1 MRKFFKGLFRLLF
14 LLIISTLVGTN
25 IYIINAKMLGD
36 QLPMPFGYGA
46 AIVLTGSM
54 RPDLYEDDLVIVHDS
69 KDYEVGEWVVYQDG
83 GILVV
88 HEVISTDGENFQ
100 TQGKANNSPDAPIKI
115 EQIRGEV
122 IFTIPKA
129 GPVIRYL
136 QSPMG
141 ILVVLLAGFIG
152 LEISYIIE
160 RVRYNNSMNSLE
172 KERKSLLRK

>member
-1 MRKFFKGLFRLLF
+1 MRKFFKGIFRLLF
-14 LLIISTLVGTN
+14 LLIISVMVGTN
-25 IYIINAKMLGD
+25 VYIINAKMLGD

-54 RPDLYEDDLVIVHDS
+54 EPELYVDDLVIIHDS

-83 GILVV
+83 SVLVV
-88 HEVISTDGENFQ
+88 HEVIAADGENFQ

-122 IFTIPKA
+122 IFTLPNA
-129 GPVIRYL
+129 GPTVRFL

-141 ILVVLLAGFIG
+141 VLVVLIAGFIG

-160 RVRYNNSMNSLE
+160 RVRYNNSMNALE
-172 KERKSLLRK
+172 KERRSLFRK

>member
-1 MRKFFKGLFRLLF
+1 MRKFFKGIFRLLF
-14 LLIISTLVGTN
+14 LLIISVMVGTN
-25 IYIINAKMLGD
+25 VYIINAKMLGD

-54 RPDLYEDDLVIVHDS
+54 EPELYVDDLVIIHDS

-88 HEVISTDGENFQ
+88 HEVIAGDGENFQ

-122 IFTIPKA
+122 IFFLPNA
-129 GPVIRYL
+129 GPAVRFL

-141 ILVVLLAGFIG
+141 VLVVLLAGFIG

-160 RVRYNNSMNSLE
+160 KVRYNNSMNALE
-172 KERKSLLRK
+172 KERNSLFRK

>member
-1 MRKFFKGLFRLLF
+1 MKRFFKGIFRLLF
-14 LLIISTLVGTN
+14 LSLISVLVGTN
-25 IYIINAKMLGD
+25 IYILNAKMLGD

-54 RPDLYEDDLVIVHDS
+54 EPELYEDDLVIVHDS

-88 HEVISTDGENFQ
+88 HEIIATDGENFQ
-100 TQGKANNSPDAPIKI
+100 TQGKANNTPDAPIKI

-122 IFTIPKA
+122 IFTIPQA
-129 GPVIRYL
+129 GPTVRYL

-141 ILVVLLAGFIG
+141 ILVVLLIGFIG
-152 LEISYIIE
+152 LEISYIVE
-160 RVRYNNSMNSLE
+160 KVRYNNSMKVLE
-172 KERKSLLRK
+172 SERKSLLRK